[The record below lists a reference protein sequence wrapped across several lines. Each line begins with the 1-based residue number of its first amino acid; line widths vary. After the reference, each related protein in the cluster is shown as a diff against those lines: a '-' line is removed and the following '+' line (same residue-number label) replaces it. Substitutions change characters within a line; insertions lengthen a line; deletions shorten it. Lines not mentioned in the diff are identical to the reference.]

1 MKENMTTGIELAR
14 NYLQAVEKESS
25 ETGII
30 PAGMMPKTR
39 EQSVMLLA
47 RLPDRYFTALCPRNF
62 DDTLASVTPTLAS
75 FKKFTDEAALK
86 SMFYLIVKDV
96 LDFFSVGK
104 TIGAMQLLETIQL
117 IIDDFYY
124 LNIDDFKLCFNN
136 AKRGVYGKI
145 YDRIDGNVIYGWI
158 AQYAQ
163 ERACFC
169 ESIDDRNKTSDTS
182 ERISTKI
189 KNEDLAI
196 RISEIQNKFIKKS

>member
-1 MKENMTTGIELAR
+1 
-14 NYLQAVEKESS
+14 
-25 ETGII
+25 
-30 PAGMMPKTR
+30 
-39 EQSVMLLA
+39 MLLA
-47 RLPDRYFTALCPRNF
+47 RLPDRYFTALCPRDF

-104 TIGAMQLLETIQL
+104 TIGAMQLLGTIQL

-145 YDRIDGNVIYGWI
+145 YDRVDGNIIYGWI
-158 AQYAQ
+158 SQYAQ
-163 ERACFC
+163 DKHCYC
-169 ESIDDRNKTSDTS
+169 ESIDDRLKMTDTS
-182 ERISTKI
+182 ERISSRS
-189 KNEDLAI
+189 KNEDRMY
-196 RISEIQNKFIKKS
+196 RISEIQHKYGKNVTK